1 MSQILKLL
9 FCHIDT
15 FISLKNHAPTANN
28 NKIYFPLKDFEIYET
43 PYGIE
48 TRLHDSRGKHIQQL
62 ITLTSQWH

>member
-28 NKIYFPLKDFEIYET
+28 NKIYFPLKDFEIY
-43 PYGIE
+43 
-48 TRLHDSRGKHIQQL
+48 
-62 ITLTSQWH
+62 